1 MRARVKEGLRRR
13 LRRRAGGAV
22 GSLGVHV
29 RFPEA
34 FRPGN
39 RIEPLF
45 GGGEAF
51 PAMLEEIAAARRRVH
66 LEIYTWYDDQTGKRF
81 AQVLRERARAGVR
94 VRVLYD
100 SIGSYGLTEDF
111 LAPLRADG
119 VRLIEF
125 HPIAPWRP
133 RWGLNR
139 RNHKKLLVV
148 DDGVAFIGGINIG
161 DVYAPLEHGG
171 GGWFDVHS
179 RCVGPV
185 VADLARSFRRTWIE
199 AGGDAF
205 EPAKP
210 APPPEPGAESEP
222 RAGSLARVIDN
233 YRMGERSRMRAAYL
247 FAIRN
252 AGARI
257 SLMNPYFIPDRGL
270 RKAFRLAVRRR
281 VEVRIIVPAHS
292 DVRVV
297 QLASRYLYP
306 RLLRGGVRI
315 FEWTGHMMH
324 AKTAVIDS
332 VWSTIGSY
340 NIDKRSFLHNLEASL
355 VVLDRDCALRL
366 EERFDAD
373 LERCREVS
381 LRECL
386 ERPLWERV
394 LQWVCYRFRYWM

>member
-1 MRARVKEGLRRR
+1 MRIRVPEDLRER

-22 GSLGVHV
+22 GSLGVYV

-51 PAMLEEIAAARRRVH
+51 PAMLAAIAAARRRVH
-66 LEIYTWYDDQTGKRF
+66 METYTWYDDQTGRRF
-81 AQVLRERARAGVR
+81 AEVLRKRARAGVH
-94 VRVLYD
+94 VRVLFD

-111 LAPLRADG
+111 LAPLRRDG
-119 VRLIEF
+119 VQLIEF
-125 HPIAPWRP
+125 HPIVPWRA

-139 RNHKKLLVV
+139 RDHKKLLIV
-148 DDGVAFIGGINIG
+148 DDEVGFIGGINIG

-171 GGWFDVHS
+171 GGWFDMHS
-179 RCVGPV
+179 RCIGPV
-185 VADLARSFRRTWIE
+185 VADLARSFRRTWIA
-199 AGGDAF
+199 AGGEAF

-210 APPPEPGAESEP
+210 ADAPEPE
-222 RAGSLARVIDN
+222 AGSLARAIDN
-233 YRMGERSRMRAAYL
+233 YRMGERSRMRAAYI

-257 SLMNPYFIPDRGL
+257 SLMNPYFLPDRGL
-270 RKAFRLAVRRR
+270 RRAFRLAMRRR
-281 VEVRIIVPAHS
+281 VAVRIIVPAHS

-297 QLASRYLYP
+297 QLASRHLYP

-355 VVLDRDCALRL
+355 VILDRDFARSL

-381 LRECL
+381 LQECL

-394 LQWVCYRFRYWM
+394 SQWICFRFRYWM